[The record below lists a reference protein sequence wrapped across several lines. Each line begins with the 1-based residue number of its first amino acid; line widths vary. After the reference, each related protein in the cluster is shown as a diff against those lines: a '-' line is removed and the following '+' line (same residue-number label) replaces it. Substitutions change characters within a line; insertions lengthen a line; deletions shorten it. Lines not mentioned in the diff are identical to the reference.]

1 MLAIVRLARFVL
13 VFVFLSVTA
22 VASSGHASGV
32 SGAVQGA
39 HDLAQD
45 MAWRNIGPANMGG
58 RIVDIEAAEGD
69 FKRVFVGTATGGVWK
84 SVNAGN
90 SWVPIF
96 DDYDPEKLVQT
107 TQNCGEILSQ
117 DNGLQQ
123 VLKLI
128 RSVLPET
135 LRETG
140 YAVALEVAAA
150 DLDVRPEETR
160 FLELLSDTL
169 ELDRLTT
176 TAIERGIRARN
187 KVL

>member
-1 MLAIVRLARFVL
+1 MTEPLDHHDVLIYTMVTISAVDRTITDAEFARIGEIVSHL
-13 VFVFLSVTA
+13 
-22 VASSGHASGV
+22 
-32 SGAVQGA
+32 
-39 HDLAQD
+39 
-45 MAWRNIGPANMGG
+45 
-58 RIVDIEAAEGD
+58 
-69 FKRVFVGTATGGVWK
+69 
-84 SVNAGN
+84 
-90 SWVPIF
+90 PIF

>member
-1 MLAIVRLARFVL
+1 MTEPLDHHDVLIYTMVTISAVDRAITDAEFARI
-13 VFVFLSVTA
+13 
-22 VASSGHASGV
+22 GEIV
-32 SGAVQGA
+32 S
-39 HDLAQD
+39 HL
-45 MAWRNIGPANMGG
+45 
-58 RIVDIEAAEGD
+58 
-69 FKRVFVGTATGGVWK
+69 
-84 SVNAGN
+84 
-90 SWVPIF
+90 PIF

-187 KVL
+187 KVLYSA